1 MEELLTITFRTVVLY
16 FVILIIFRFMGKR
29 EIGELSILDLVV
41 FIMMAEIAV
50 LAIENVEDHLF
61 HTILPMLVLMMI
73 QVTFAYISLKNRNVR
88 QLLDGKPTIII
99 KYGKIDENAMKSQRY
114 NFDDLMVQ
122 LRENNIDRVA
132 DVSFAILEPSGKLT
146 VVKKQNNDEHR
157 QLEMPLIIDGD
168 IQTENLA
175 RIGKDNQWLEEN
187 LLKQGYTNPSAIS
200 FCSFTDG
207 DFFID
212 EKDGHRT

>member
-1 MEELLTITFRTVVLY
+1 MEELLTIAFRTIVLY

-61 HTILPMLVLMMI
+61 HTILPMLVLMVI
-73 QVTFAYISLKNRNVR
+73 QVTFAYLSLKSRKVR

-99 KYGKIDENAMKSQRY
+99 KYGKIDEDAMRSQRY

-122 LRENNIDRVA
+122 LRENSIDRVA

-146 VVKKQNNDEHR
+146 VVKKENSGEHQ
-157 QLEMPLIIDGD
+157 QLDLPLILDGS
-168 IQTENLA
+168 IQTENLS
-175 RIGKDNQWLEEN
+175 RIGKDKQWLLGN
-187 LLKQGYTNPSAIS
+187 LQKHGYTDPLDIS

-207 DFFID
+207 ELFID

>member
-1 MEELLTITFRTVVLY
+1 V
-16 FVILIIFRFMGKR
+16 
-29 EIGELSILDLVV
+29 ELSILDLVV

-61 HTILPMLVLMMI
+61 HTILPMLVLMII
-73 QVTFAYISLKNRNVR
+73 QVTLAYFSLKNRKVR

-99 KYGKIDENAMKSQRY
+99 KYGQIDEDAMKSQRY

-122 LRENNIDRVA
+122 LRENNIDRVT

-146 VVKKQNNDEHR
+146 VVKKENSGEHR
-157 QLEMPLIIDGD
+157 QLEMPLIIDGS
-168 IQTENLA
+168 IQTENLS
-175 RIGKDNQWLEEN
+175 RIDKDKQWLLES
-187 LLKQGYTNPSAIS
+187 LRKHGHANPSDIS

-207 DFFID
+207 ELFID